1 LTGPTTPVPLY
12 PSKPLAKIDRRRIEY
27 RILREVREALVKHC
41 GGNPS
46 PTQAVIIERVAWLSL
61 RCSQIDRKVIEGTL
75 TDYDAKSA
83 LAWSP
88 AIQRSCKLLGLQSTD
103 AEPPSLA
110 DVLRDGDAA

>member
-1 LTGPTTPVPLY
+1 MTGPMTLVPLY
-12 PSKPLAKIDRRRIEY
+12 PSKPLAKIDRRRSEY
-27 RILREVREALVKHC
+27 RVLREVREALIRHV
-41 GGNPS
+41 GGKPS

-61 RCSQIDRKVIEGTL
+61 RCSQIDKKVMAGTL

-83 LAWSP
+83 LAWSL

-103 AEPPSLA
+103 AAPPTLA

>member
-1 LTGPTTPVPLY
+1 MTGLTAAVPLY
-12 PSKPLAKIDRRRIEY
+12 PSKPLAKIDRRRSEY
-27 RILREVREALVKHC
+27 RILREVREVLVKHC

-61 RCSQIDRKVIEGTL
+61 RCSQIDKKLMAGTL

-83 LAWSP
+83 LAWSL

-103 AEPPSLA
+103 AAPPSPA
-110 DVLRDGDAA
+110 DVLRDGAA